1 MEMIVKL
8 AKARDGFG
16 GKAGH
21 LAALLAG
28 GFDVPDGFAIG
39 PDAPLAGLRAHLD
52 ALGDVALAVRSSAL
66 DEDGAQTSFA
76 GIYDS
81 VVDVRGLTA
90 VERAIETVRASARS
104 PRALAY
110 RRDGKPAAMAVV
122 VQRLVRPDAAGVMFT
137 ADPVTGDRDARVVT
151 AVRGLGEALVS
162 GEKDGEEWLVRKGRP
177 LRRRAL
183 AEPVLTGEQVLE
195 LVAIGERVA
204 AHFGKPQDIEWV
216 LEGGRIALVQARPIT
231 ALPERVD
238 WSPPHR
244 KGVWTR
250 NFRWGEWLSDPVS
263 PLFATWFLPRT
274 EPPFIAGSAR
284 TLGVR
289 IPGTIHAVVNG
300 WYFHSGSGLT
310 SPLAFFPQMIVRRF
324 AVMRAMLASP
334 TDPTALERVL
344 AEPERVLYEEDLLPR
359 YRALAAQAL
368 PDEVAALVTY
378 VDRVCDVHGELM
390 FSLTNV
396 GGFAWKVE
404 AALATFFRKHL
415 AEVDGAPH
423 DLVAALAPV
432 EPCQAHH
439 SCSLDWLHPTAGE
452 LGLAGATTPVRG
464 DVVERRETLERA
476 CLERLSPKPRAR
488 FVHLLAMARKWARVR
503 EQQARDLTLAWP
515 NIRAA
520 LRRLGAC
527 ACQQGAIAAADDVFW
542 LKREELDQALAGARP
557 FHREVAERRAT
568 WNRQR
573 KLAPPL
579 ALGKVPGF
587 LKQMFDTLPRALRGG
602 DVEASEGTLAGMP
615 ASAGRVTGKVRVVR
629 SPEEF
634 HRLQPGEVLV
644 APTTAPAWTP
654 LLARA
659 VAVVTDGGSL
669 AAHASLVAREY
680 GIPAVVATVDAT
692 HRLRDGDLV
701 TVDGAKGTVSVV
713 SAP

>member
-8 AKARDGFG
+8 AEARNGFG

-39 PDAPLAGLRAHLD
+39 PDAPLADLAAHLD
-52 ALGDVALAVRSSAL
+52 ALGDVALAVRSSAI

-81 VVDVRGLTA
+81 VVDVRGRSA
-90 VERAIETVRASARS
+90 VERAIEEVRASARS

-110 RRDGKPAAMAVV
+110 REDGRPAAMAVV
-122 VQRLVRPDAAGVMFT
+122 VQRLVRADAAGVMFT
-137 ADPVTGDRDARVVT
+137 ADPVTGDRDALVVT

-162 GEKDGEEWLVRKGRP
+162 GEQGGEDWLVRKGRP
-177 LRRRAL
+177 IRRRSL
-183 AEPVLTGEQVLE
+183 AEPVLTAEQVME

-204 AHFGKPQDIEWV
+204 AHFGRPQDIEWV
-216 LEGGRIALVQARPIT
+216 LEGGRIRLVQARPIT
-231 ALPERVD
+231 ALPERVE
-238 WSPPHR
+238 WSAPHR

-263 PLFATWFLPRT
+263 PLFATWLLPRT

-289 IPGTIHAVVNG
+289 IPGPIHAVVNG
-300 WYFHSGSGLT
+300 WDFHSGSGLT
-310 SPLAFFPQMIVRRF
+310 SPLAFFPQMLVRRF
-324 AVMRAMLASP
+324 AVMRAMIAAAK
-334 TDPTALERVL
+334 DPTALERVL
-344 AEPERVLYEEDLLPR
+344 AEPELALYEQELLPR
-359 YRALAAQAL
+359 YRALAEQAL
-368 PDEVAALVTY
+368 PDDPAALCAY
-378 VDRVCDVHGELM
+378 VDRVCDVQGELM

-404 AALATFFRKHL
+404 SALATFFRKHL
-415 AEVDGAPH
+415 PGVDGAPH
-423 DLVAALAPV
+423 DLVAALAPA

-452 LGLAGATTPVRG
+452 LGLTNATTPVRG
-464 DVVERRETLERA
+464 DVVERREALERA
-476 CLERLSPKPRAR
+476 CLERLSPKLRAR
-488 FVHLLAMARKWARVR
+488 FARMLEMARRWARVR

-515 NIRAA
+515 NVRAA
-520 LRRLGAC
+520 LRRLGAR
-527 ACQQGAIAAADDVFW
+527 ASDKGAIVAPDDVFW
-542 LKREELDQALAGARP
+542 LRREELDQALSGARP

-579 ALGKVPGF
+579 ILGKLPGF
-587 LKQMFDTLPRALRGG
+587 MKEMFDALPRALRGG

-615 ASAGRVTGKVRVVR
+615 ASAGRVTGKVRIVR
-629 SPEEF
+629 SSEEF
-634 HRLQPGEVLV
+634 HRLQQGEVLV

-669 AAHASLVAREY
+669 AAHASLIAREY

-701 TVDGAKGTVSVV
+701 TVDGTKGTVSVL

>member
-8 AKARDGFG
+8 ADARDGFG

-21 LAALLAG
+21 LAALLEG
-28 GFDVPDGFAIG
+28 GFEVPDGFAIA
-39 PDAPLAGLRAHLD
+39 PDAPLADLGAHLD
-52 ALGDVALAVRSSAL
+52 ALGDVALAVRSSAI
-66 DEDGAQTSFA
+66 DEDGVQTSFA

-81 VVDVRGLTA
+81 VVDVRGLLA
-90 VERAIETVRASARS
+90 VEQAIRKVRESARS
-104 PRALAY
+104 PRAIAY
-110 RRDGKPAAMAVV
+110 RQDGKPAAMAVV
-122 VQRLVRPDAAGVMFT
+122 VQRLVRADAAGVMFT

-162 GEKDGEEWLVRKGRP
+162 GEQGGEEWLVQKGRP
-177 LRRRAL
+177 NRRRSL
-183 AEPVLTGEQVLE
+183 AAPVLTADQVSE
-195 LVAIGERVA
+195 LIAIGERVA
-204 AHFGKPQDIEWV
+204 AHFGRPQDIEWV
-216 LEGGRIALVQARPIT
+216 LERGRIALVQARPMT
-231 ALPERVD
+231 ALPERIE
-238 WSPPHR
+238 WHPPHR
-244 KGVWTR
+244 KGIWTR

-289 IPGTIHAVVNG
+289 IPGTIHAIVNG
-300 WYFHSGSGLT
+300 WYFHSGSGLK
-310 SPLAFFPQMIVRRF
+310 SPLAFFPEMLFRRF
-324 AVMRAMLASP
+324 AVMRAMITAP

-344 AEPERVLYEEDLLPR
+344 AEPERALYQEDLLPR
-359 YRALAAQAL
+359 YRALAERVL
-368 PDEVAALVTY
+368 PDEPAPLIAY

-404 AALATFFRKHL
+404 SALATFFRKYL
-415 AEVDGAPH
+415 KGVDGAPH

-439 SCSLDWLHPTAGE
+439 SCSLDWQHPTAGE

-464 DVVERRETLERA
+464 NVVERREALERA
-476 CLERLSPKPRAR
+476 CLARLSPKLRPR
-488 FVHLLAMARKWARVR
+488 FEHLLRMARKWARLR

-515 NIRAA
+515 NVRAA
-520 LRRLGAC
+520 LRRLGAR
-527 ACQQGAIAAADDVFW
+527 ACEKGAIATADDVFW
-542 LKREELDQALAGARP
+542 LKRDELDQALSGARP
-557 FHREVAERRAT
+557 FHREVAERRET

-579 ALGKVPGF
+579 ALGKMPGF
-587 LKQMFDTLPRALRGG
+587 LKEMFDTLPRALRGG
-602 DVEASEGTLAGMP
+602 DVEVTEGTLAGMP
-615 ASAGRVTGKVRVVR
+615 ASAGRVTGKVRIVR

-634 HRLQPGEVLV
+634 DRLQQGEVLV

-701 TVDGAKGTVSVV
+701 TVDGTKGTVSVL

>member
-1 MEMIVKL
+1 MIVKL
-8 AKARDGFG
+8 ADARDGFG

-21 LAALLAG
+21 LAALLEG

-39 PDAPLAGLRAHLD
+39 PDAPLADLGAHLD
-52 ALGDVALAVRSSAL
+52 ALGGVALAVRSSAI

-81 VVDVRGLTA
+81 VLDVRGLAA
-90 VERAIETVRASARS
+90 VEQAIKKVRESARS

-110 RRDGKPAAMAVV
+110 RQDGKPAAMAVV
-122 VQRLVRPDAAGVMFT
+122 VQRLVRADAAGVVFT

-162 GEKDGEEWLVRKGRP
+162 GEQGGEEWLVQNGRP
-177 LRRRAL
+177 IRRRSL
-183 AEPVLTGEQVLE
+183 AEPVLTAEQVSD
-195 LVAIGERVA
+195 LVAIGELVA
-204 AHFGKPQDIEWV
+204 AHFGRPQDIEWV
-216 LEGGRIALVQARPIT
+216 LESGRIALVQARPIT
-231 ALPERVD
+231 ALPERVE
-238 WSPPHR
+238 WPRPHR
-244 KGVWTR
+244 KGVWIR

-289 IPGTIHAVVNG
+289 IPGPIHAVVNG
-300 WYFHSGSGLT
+300 WYFHSGSGLK
-310 SPLAFFPQMIVRRF
+310 SPLAFFPEMLFRRF
-324 AVMRAMLASP
+324 AVMRAMITAP

-359 YRALAAQAL
+359 YQALGEQAL
-368 PDEVAALVTY
+368 PDETAALIAY

-390 FSLTNV
+390 FSVTNV

-404 AALATFFRKHL
+404 SALATFFRKHL
-415 AEVDGAPH
+415 KGVDGAPH
-423 DLVAALAPV
+423 DLVAALASV

-439 SCSLDWLHPTAGE
+439 SCSLDWLQPTAGE

-464 DVVERRETLERA
+464 DVVERREALERA
-476 CLERLSPKPRAR
+476 CLEHLSPKLRAR
-488 FVHLLAMARKWARVR
+488 FEHLLKMARKWARVR

-515 NIRAA
+515 NLRAA
-520 LRRLGAC
+520 LRCLGAR
-527 ACQQGAIAAADDVFW
+527 ACEKGALAAADDVFW
-542 LKREELDQALAGARP
+542 LKRQELDQALSGTRP

-602 DVEASEGTLAGMP
+602 DLEVTEGTIAGMP
-615 ASAGRVTGKVRVVR
+615 ASAGRATGKVRVVR

-634 HRLQPGEVLV
+634 DRLRQGEVLV

-701 TVDGAKGTVSVV
+701 TVDGTKGTVSVL